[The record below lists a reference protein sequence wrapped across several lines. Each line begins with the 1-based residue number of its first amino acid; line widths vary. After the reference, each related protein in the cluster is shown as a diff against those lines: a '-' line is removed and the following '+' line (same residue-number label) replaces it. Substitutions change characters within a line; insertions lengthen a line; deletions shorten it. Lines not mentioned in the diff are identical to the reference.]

1 LSLGTWTLYPF
12 SHELDKMRAKQINPS
27 QGNNQ
32 MISSPILINENAG
45 SIKSH
50 DAFSSHAA
58 LLNHAIH
65 SYHAIARD

>member
-1 LSLGTWTLYPF
+1 
-12 SHELDKMRAKQINPS
+12 MRAKQINPS
-27 QGNNQ
+27 QENNQ

>member
-1 LSLGTWTLYPF
+1 
-12 SHELDKMRAKQINPS
+12 MRAKQINPS
-27 QGNNQ
+27 QENNQ
-32 MISSPILINENAG
+32 MISSPILINENAE